1 MAIKDRDY
9 DAIISGCDKLI
20 SALEVLEAAG
30 KALSA
35 CASSAEA
42 SLRDEVG
49 EKDVQ
54 GAYEIAGA
62 ISKGVN
68 GAVSSVRELKTSMQ
82 RENTAFQEL

>member
-9 DAIISGCDKLI
+9 DAIIRGCDKLI
-20 SALEVLEAAG
+20 SALEVLESAG

-42 SLRDEVG
+42 SLKDEVG
-49 EKDVQ
+49 QKDVQ
-54 GAYEIAGA
+54 GANEIAEA

-68 GAVSSVRELKTSMQ
+68 RAVSVAEGLKTSMQ
-82 RENTAFQEL
+82 KEDREFQEL